1 MRVED
6 LVHFCAPAR
15 LVMGAGSRAQLP
27 ALLQRLGYRRGLV
40 VTDGVFTGTTPWV
53 DELVAAARAHDVDLL
68 VYDGGMPDP
77 TTTLCDAATAT
88 VRALLDGQPVDHVIA
103 LGGGSNIDLAKA
115 LCLTLPAGQPVRTFI
130 GRIESHVPILPMI
143 AMPTTA
149 GTGSEAT
156 PGAIL
161 VDPDNATKVAVMDN
175 RLRPAIALIDP
186 EFTYTCPPRVTAD
199 AGIDALTHAIESYL
213 TLDSSRFDR
222 GNDPDP
228 GYSGRNALTMLFA
241 HESIRLCARHLLP
254 SYRNDPVDMES
265 RIGMSYA
272 SVYAALSYGSA
283 GLNAVHGIAYAVAG
297 LTHRSHGT
305 TNAVMLPYVLDAL
318 RDVRRSE
325 LLAVARLFGIDDRH
339 PDDAVVQLPRVIR
352 DLVGAL
358 GIPTTLRACGVDQQQ
373 LDTLVRDALGVTRLA
388 KAFPMPDAPRQDMLA
403 SGVPG
408 QDVAAHYASIVR
420 HAWAGKLA
428 ADAHGSAE
436 PAASPA
442 ASPISPVARRVA

>member
-6 LVHFCAPAR
+6 LVYFCAPAR
-15 LVMGAGSRAQLP
+15 LVMGAGCRAQLP
-27 ALLQRLGYRRGLV
+27 ALLRRLGYRRGLL
-40 VTDGVFTGTTPWV
+40 VTDTFFTGATPWV
-53 DELVAAARAHDVDLL
+53 EELVAGARAHDVELL
-68 VYDGGMPDP
+68 VYEGGMPDP
-77 TTTLCDAATAT
+77 TTTLCDAATVA
-88 VRALLDGQPVDHVIA
+88 VRERLGGLQVDHVIA

-115 LCLTLPAGQPVRTFI
+115 LCLTLPGGKPVRAFLGSIDAAT
-130 GRIESHVPILPMI
+130 PILPLV

-175 RLRPAIALIDP
+175 RLRPAVALVDP

-213 TLDSSRFDR
+213 TLDSARFDR
-222 GNDPDP
+222 GGEPDP

-241 HESIRLCARHLLP
+241 HESIRLCARYLLR
-254 SYRNDPVDMES
+254 SCQDGGDSEA

-297 LTHRSHGT
+297 VSHLSHGT

-318 RDVRRSE
+318 VDVRREE
-325 LLAVARLFGIDDRH
+325 LLAIARLLGIAEGDPDSAVARVPG
-339 PDDAVVQLPRVIR
+339 AVR
-352 DLVGAL
+352 DLVGAVSL
-358 GIPTTLRACGVDQQQ
+358 PTTLQACGIGQGDV
-373 LDTLVRDALGVTRLA
+373 DTLVRDALCVTRLA
-388 KAFPMPDAPRQDMLA
+388 KAFPVPD
-403 SGVPG
+403 VPARY
-408 QDVAAHYASIVR
+408 AAIVR
-420 HAWAGKLA
+420 NAWAGTLS
-428 ADAHGSAE
+428 ADAHAL
-436 PAASPA
+436 ALQRQ
-442 ASPISPVARRVA
+442 VA

>member
-6 LVHFCAPAR
+6 LVYFCAPAR
-15 LVMGAGSRAQLP
+15 LVMGAGCRTQLP
-27 ALLQRLGYRRGLV
+27 PLLRRLGYRHGLL
-40 VTDGVFTGTTPWV
+40 VTDTFFTNSTPWV
-53 DELVAAARAHDVDLL
+53 AELVEQARAHGVELM

-77 TTTLCDAATAT
+77 TTSLCDAATAA
-88 VRALLDGQPVDHVIA
+88 VRARLGGKPVDHVIA

-115 LCLTLPAGQPVRTFI
+115 LCLTLVAGQPVRTFI
-130 GRIESHVPILPMI
+130 GSIDAATPVLPLV

-175 RLRPAIALIDP
+175 RLRPGVALIDP
-186 EFTYTCPPRVTAD
+186 ECTYTCPPRVTAD

-213 TLDSSRFDR
+213 TLDSARFDR

-241 HESIRLCARHLLP
+241 HESIRLCTSFLLR
-254 SYRNDPVDMES
+254 SYQHGSDDTEA

-272 SVYAALSYGSA
+272 SLYAALSYGSA

-297 LTHRSHGT
+297 LTHLSHGT

-318 RDVRRSE
+318 RDVRRDE
-325 LLAVARLFGIDDRH
+325 LLAIARLIEPEVRDPEVALARLPG
-339 PDDAVVQLPRVIR
+339 VVR
-352 DLVGAL
+352 DLVAAV
-358 GIPTTLRACGVDQQQ
+358 GIPTTLEACGITRDD
-373 LDTLVRDALGVTRLA
+373 LDSLVRDALAVTRLA
-388 KAFPMPDAPRQDMLA
+388 KAFPVPD
-403 SGVPG
+403 VPARY
-408 QDVAAHYASIVR
+408 AAIVR
-420 HAWAGKLA
+420 NAWAGSLST
-428 ADAHGSAE
+428 DVVTSAVPHE
-436 PAASPA
+436 Q
-442 ASPISPVARRVA
+442 RRVA